1 MGVGS
6 VGDGFE
12 EFFGELLVVGVE
24 VVDGFEDEFEV
35 VWGLAFVLVED
46 ERVCAGVERECDVAE
61 DVEGWGAGA
70 GFVAADLG
78 DVDADGFGEGV
89 LGEAGLFAEVGESL
103 GEGHGVY
110 QWGWWCCDHRWAF
123 LNG

>member
-24 VVDGFEDEFEV
+24 VCDGYEDEGEV
-35 VWGLAFVLVED
+35 VWGLAFVGVED

-61 DVEGWGAGA
+61 YVEGGG
-70 GFVAADLG
+70 
-78 DVDADGFGEGV
+78 
-89 LGEAGLFAEVGESL
+89 
-103 GEGHGVY
+103 
-110 QWGWWCCDHRWAF
+110 
-123 LNG
+123 